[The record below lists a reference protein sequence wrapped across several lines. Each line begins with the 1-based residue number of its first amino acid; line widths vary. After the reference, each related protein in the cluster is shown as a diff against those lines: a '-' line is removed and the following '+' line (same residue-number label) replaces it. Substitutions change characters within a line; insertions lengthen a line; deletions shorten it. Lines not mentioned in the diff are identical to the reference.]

1 MGDDLRLRQGMP
13 PMKEVEALLRLWLWE
28 TAIAGR
34 HLLILYR
41 KFDDGRQRSRSER
54 LVALAQRFLKRWG
67 PLDERA
73 LRVASEAFGG
83 AYATE
88 QRAED
93 AAWTLALHG
102 LLGVEVVCLLTTV
115 QAKNRIFTSSTEALE
130 KAIGFG
136 LRGLST
142 AFSEERTLEAVGEA
156 RRLIGDEL
164 SRALVKDSGVEAD
177 RVLLVRASLESNLLA
192 DIEAA
197 AIRYLRPDGLGL
209 QLVDPVVS
217 F

>member
-1 MGDDLRLRQGMP
+1 
-13 PMKEVEALLRLWLWE
+13 MKEVEALLRLWLSE
-28 TAIAGR
+28 AAIAGR
-34 HLLILYR
+34 HLQILYR
-41 KFDDGRQRSRSER
+41 KFDDGRQMSRAER

-73 LRVASEAFGG
+73 LRIASDSFSA

-93 AAWTLALHG
+93 AAWAQTIHG

-130 KAIGFG
+130 KAIGFA

-142 AFSEERTLEAVGEA
+142 AFSEDRTLEAVAEA
-156 RRLIGDEL
+156 RRLIGNEL
-164 SRALVKDSGVEAD
+164 SCALVKDSGAEAE
-177 RVLLVRASLESNLLA
+177 RVLLVRAWLESNLLA
-192 DIEAA
+192 EIEAA
-197 AIRYLRPDGLGL
+197 AIRYLRPDGFGS
-209 QLVDPVVS
+209 QEVDPVVS